1 MKKAL
6 IVVLLLAACRRS
18 VEDRRSRP
26 SPPPPKGQASVPV
39 LHTNVPK
46 PRGVS
51 TPAKCAGDGSYEQAV
66 DCFRMSSGFRFR
78 VTSPAITARG
88 ALQRPRIGQERVT
101 VGDWTAEASPGGIVW
116 TRGGKPAAPPPE
128 LERLYQRLTLYL
140 DPQKKE
146 GSPQLVDDVD
156 EKGDTN
162 HYHFTDANS
171 GEAYDVFVAKSD
183 GRIVRLRAGKT
194 EIDFG

>member
-1 MKKAL
+1 M
-6 IVVLLLAACRRS
+6 VVLLLVACARHETPPPPS
-18 VEDRRSRP
+18 PTKTTPP
-26 SPPPPKGQASVPV
+26 SPPARRQVV
-39 LHTNVPK
+39 VPK

-78 VTSPAITARG
+78 VASPAVTARG
-88 ALQRPRIGQERVT
+88 TLRRPRIGEEQMT
-101 VGDWTAEASPGGIVW
+101 VGEWSAQAKAGGIAW
-116 TRGGKPAAPPPE
+116 THNGKAAPPTPE
-128 LERLYQRLTLYL
+128 LERLYQRLTLWL

-146 GSPQLVDDVD
+146 GSPQLVDA
-156 EKGDTN
+156 KGNAN

-171 GEAYDVFVAKSD
+171 GEAYDVFIAKDD
-183 GRIVRLRAGKT
+183 GRIVRLRAGAM